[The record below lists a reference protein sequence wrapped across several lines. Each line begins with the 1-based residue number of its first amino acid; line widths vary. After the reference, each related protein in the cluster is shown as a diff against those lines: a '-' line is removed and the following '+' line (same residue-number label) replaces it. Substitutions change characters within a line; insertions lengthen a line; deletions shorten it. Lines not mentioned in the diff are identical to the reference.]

1 MSARIGVEDIPET
14 SGLAPASPTLGEL
27 LKYVNEVNGDETTG
41 HRVLEMNQMSNEPQ
55 PLPFVLAFSN
65 LTYSVKVPSKF
76 GIPAVLGGR
85 NRPAA
90 LPAMAAEPVGGEKL
104 VSRSKILL
112 NEISGQARDG
122 EILAVLGASGSGK
135 STLIDA
141 LANRISKGSLK
152 GNITLNGDQ
161 LESRLLKVISA
172 YVMQDD
178 LLFPM
183 LTVEETLMYA
193 AEFRLPRS
201 LSKTKKKL
209 RVQALID
216 QLGLRNAA
224 KTIIGD
230 EGHRGV
236 SGGERRRVS
245 IGADII
251 HDPIL
256 LFLDEPTSGLDS
268 TSAYMVVKVLQRIAQ
283 TGSIVIMSVH
293 QPSYRLLGLLDRLLF
308 LSRGQTVYSG
318 SPANLPFLLRRF
330 WPSNSGE
337 RKSYGICP
345 RFDQRS
351 RRFSWRNKKPSR
363 IQQILATP
371 EAIPTHPNHR
381 QRNSD
386 TWLIAYRSDKC
397 EYITRQIS
405 LRSHQRP

>member
-1 MSARIGVEDIPET
+1 MLALLAFNFQWKDVCSYRVEDIPET

-27 LKYVNEVNGDETTG
+27 LKYVNEVNGDETSG

-55 PLPFVLAFSN
+55 PLPLPFVLAFSN

-193 AEFRLPRS
+193 AEFRLLGRYQKQRRS
-201 LSKTKKKL
+201 
-209 RVQALID
+209 
-216 QLGLRNAA
+216 
-224 KTIIGD
+224 
-230 EGHRGV
+230 
-236 SGGERRRVS
+236 
-245 IGADII
+245 
-251 HDPIL
+251 
-256 LFLDEPTSGLDS
+256 
-268 TSAYMVVKVLQRIAQ
+268 
-283 TGSIVIMSVH
+283 
-293 QPSYRLLGLLDRLLF
+293 
-308 LSRGQTVYSG
+308 
-318 SPANLPFLLRRF
+318 
-330 WPSNSGE
+330 
-337 RKSYGICP
+337 
-345 RFDQRS
+345 
-351 RRFSWRNKKPSR
+351 
-363 IQQILATP
+363 
-371 EAIPTHPNHR
+371 
-381 QRNSD
+381 
-386 TWLIAYRSDKC
+386 
-397 EYITRQIS
+397 
-405 LRSHQRP
+405 